1 VNRTFPPL
9 AAVIIDQ
16 VLIIVFIYV
25 GLVSH
30 QEMTPDAILRW
41 DGIFLLFGKAFP
53 FMLAGFV
60 AWAGL
65 ILRQYFK
72 IMVSGLIVWA
82 SVVVL
87 GLLFRV
93 MNAQSV
99 EPTFILT
106 TALFTGILLM
116 GWRLI
121 AAVVMRFRP
130 AEAA

>member
-1 VNRTFPPL
+1 MNRTFPPV
-9 AAVIIDQ
+9 AAIIIDQ
-16 VLIIVFIYV
+16 VLILVFIFV

-30 QEMTPDAILRW
+30 QEMTPDAIFRW
-41 DGIFLLFGKAFP
+41 DGIFLLFGRAFP
-53 FMLAGFV
+53 FMLAGFI
-60 AWAGL
+60 AWAVL

-72 IMVSGLIVWA
+72 IMISGLVVWG

-87 GLLFRV
+87 GLVFRL

-99 EPTFILT
+99 EPVFILT

-116 GWRLI
+116 GWRLV
-121 AAVVMRFRP
+121 AALVMRLRP